1 MKKKIG
7 VLTQP
12 LHDNYGGLLQAYAL
26 KEVLLDLGHEVVII
40 NRRKKETSKVK
51 KVISY
56 IYSVL
61 KGKVKKNSFLNEELL
76 SRISYNTN
84 HFRSKYLP
92 EVSERIVDNK
102 GMRNI
107 GESDFDVFI
116 VGSDQCWRPRYSP
129 SITNYYFDFIEN
141 NNSVKRLS
149 FAASFGV
156 GFWEYNP
163 TDTDHC
169 KRLIKKFDAIS
180 VREDSGIKLVKDYLD
195 RNDAI
200 HVVDPTML
208 LSISHYKDLMRKEKA
223 SLSPGTIFTY
233 ILDKNEEKQS
243 FVSKIEKHLKSKSF
257 EVYPKKRFKNETVNN
272 NNVFDF
278 VFPSPAQWLQAY
290 DDASF
295 VIADSFHGI
304 VFSILFNIPFIA
316 LGNKARGLARF
327 TSLLKMF
334 GLENRLV
341 TNISEEN
348 IEDLLKSKIDWN
360 KVNIILEK
368 ERIKAIKFLTDN
380 I

>member
-163 TDTDHC
+163 TDTDYC